1 MANPPPRAKDPLDAL
16 QLLVN
21 DVRTPAAHLLF
32 HADLLPLS
40 RAMQLVQTGKALRAS
55 RRDSHGNVAPAH
67 GSLQAKLPDTIKQFH
82 AALGDLESDIIRA
95 KSVLLRDLNEL
106 QAQRKPAEQLQ
117 PHPVEP
123 QSKSPMTIDLDSSPP
138 PAPKDRPI
146 KTEPAAKPV
155 APFPDMGMSLPEPTQ
170 SVTVIKEE
178 EAPAQAPS
186 AAALGAQVKA
196 EMPTGELKLAV
207 GQPNAVGAD
216 DTLGMNSELNFTD
229 MEFTLAPANNESH
242 EHLGGD
248 AVNSS
253 ANEPSF
259 DLTSFAAPADGADGS
274 SNTMASLDT
283 ILPANLA
290 APTGALTSTDN
301 LAKTEVEKSSELPDS
316 AFADVFTGDG
326 QADGMD
332 FDFSIS
338 GVGMGGDTFDDLMN
352 DRDNTYDTMEHGD
365 FDTTYFGL
373 DKTDD
378 S

>member
-1 MANPPPRAKDPLDAL
+1 MANPAPRAKDPLDAL

-21 DVRTPAAHLLF
+21 DV
-32 HADLLPLS
+32 
-40 RAMQLVQTGKALRAS
+40 LVQTGKALRAS
-55 RRDSHGNVAPAH
+55 RRDTHGNIAPVH

-82 AALGDLESDIIRA
+82 AALDDLESDIIRA

-117 PHPVEP
+117 PRPVEP

-146 KTEPAAKPV
+146 KPEPAAKPV

-170 SVTVIKEE
+170 SVTVIKQEHV
-178 EAPAQAPS
+178 PAQAPS

-196 EMPTGELKLAV
+196 EGGAGMPTAELKPAN
-207 GQPNAVGAD
+207 GQPDAVGAD
-216 DTLGMNSELNFTD
+216 GTLGINSELNFTD
-229 MEFTLAPANNESH
+229 MEFTLAPTNNESH

-248 AVNSS
+248 S
-253 ANEPSF
+253 ANPNAHGPCF
-259 DLTSFAAPADGADGS
+259 DLTPFAPPADGADGS
-274 SNTMASLDT
+274 GNTMASLDT
-283 ILPANLA
+283 ILPASFA
-290 APTGALTSTDN
+290 GPTGAPISTGS
-301 LAKTEVEKSSELPDS
+301 LAKTDGAKSSELPDS
-316 AFADVFTGDG
+316 AFADMFTGDG

-332 FDFSIS
+332 FDFSL
-338 GVGMGGDTFDDLMN
+338 GDVGMGGDTFDDLMN
-352 DRDNTYDTMEHGD
+352 DRDNTFDTMEHGD
-365 FDTTYFGL
+365 FDNTYFGL